1 MYAKISLC
9 AVGEP
14 APLLALPAPRVD
26 SHLEEVERRLGTSQ
40 LGFQEAM
47 ITQMQSVT
55 DHISLMIR
63 SQQLGP
69 PPHVESG
76 RHASRLWC
84 VQCGQPDHTRQ
95 FCRNG
100 QNRDQRM
107 KCGPR
112 RQNQRGQRQIQYGQG
127 YNRGPFPR
135 GQSGQN
141 VKRKEFH
148 IFLWKM
154 ACTRSVLVRKTR
166 L

>member
-9 AVGEP
+9 AVREP

-107 KCGPR
+107 KGGPR
-112 RQNQRGQRQIQYGQG
+112 PQNQRGQGQI
-127 YNRGPFPR
+127 
-135 GQSGQN
+135 
-141 VKRKEFH
+141 
-148 IFLWKM
+148 
-154 ACTRSVLVRKTR
+154 
-166 L
+166 